1 MYQQKTERQR
11 IVWGFMSNQKNVIH
25 RRATWILCLLA
36 VIIIQGLVNI
46 LWRLDD
52 VHHCTVQRDRLS
64 DLSLQSFK
72 RHRDDKVYNS
82 RFDTILSGDPTTT
95 NFGGVHARAFD
106 PWPGSLPLPCSQPEP
121 NWPQTE
127 IQRSPSKE
135 GFLFLREMKTGSS
148 SAVGINLRIARNV
161 ARRFFPQFKI
171 CKLRTDHAT
180 ASRMEYCKRNKAK
193 SFLWTIIR
201 DPTKRAV
208 S

>member
-1 MYQQKTERQR
+1 M
-11 IVWGFMSNQKNVIH
+11 
-25 RRATWILCLLA
+25 A
-36 VIIIQGLVNI
+36 VIIIQGLINI

-52 VHHCTVQRDRLS
+52 VHRCSVQNDRLG

-72 RHRDDKVYNS
+72 SRRDENAYNS
-82 RFDTILSGDPTTT
+82 RFDTISGV
-95 NFGGVHARAFD
+95 NARAFD
-106 PWPGSLPLPCSQPEP
+106 PWPGSLPLPCFQAEP

-148 SAVGINLRIARNV
+148 SAVGINLRISRNV

-180 ASRMEYCKRNKAK
+180 ASRMEYGKRDKAK

-208 S
+208 SQSVTFPFI